1 MDMSPANPVRSER
14 KQPQWTVH
22 GSSSLP
28 LADCED
34 RSSTMSQ
41 EAPTAYRVLAR
52 KYRPETFAALI
63 GQEALVRTLSNALEM
78 KRLAHAFVLTGVRGI
93 GKTSTAR
100 LLAKGLNCIGV
111 NGSGKETLEPCGSC
125 EPCTAIGAGRH
136 VDVLEIDAASHTG
149 VDDAREII
157 EGVGYRPVSARYKI
171 YIIDEVHMMSKSAF
185 NALLKTLEEP
195 PEAVKFIFATTEI
208 RKVPVTILSRCQRY
222 DLRRVSADMLE
233 EHLQKICDQEG
244 ITYDAAALRTIAV
257 AAEGSVR
264 DALSMLDQAAAM
276 TADKLVEGAVNE
288 MLGRP
293 GRGESLGILQAIFA
307 GDAAAALLQFARVH
321 KNGAEAEMVVADLL
335 NIIHQA
341 SLAAAGA
348 DLADLIESERPGI
361 AALGDLGIAK
371 LGRAWQMLLRGHEE
385 VSKAPNP
392 AAAFEMLVIRLA
404 HTANMPTPGDI
415 LQKLPNAPH
424 TRVKETS
431 AATKG
436 STAPPAE
443 SVQQSSAPLEAEPV
457 AHPTTSM
464 HMSGNGG
471 QQQALADNMPPD
483 IESHLAGILPA
494 EAHPGEITPAEPPP
508 KDVAAPSIT
517 SLADIATLAEAKDE
531 MLLAARVRTHLRLV
545 ALHPGSLEVALT
557 ERAPDSL
564 IGDLAKYLTEWTGQ
578 RWLVSIS
585 DGPGG
590 KTLAEERTEQA
601 DALKSEIT
609 ETPLVKTILT
619 LFPGSKIEAIKPS
632 DAATH
637 NGNLHINAGNEP
649 PMTDGENGE

>member
-111 NGSGKETLEPCGSC
+111 DGSGKETLEPCGSC

-233 EHLQKICDQEG
+233 EQLQKICDQEG
-244 ITYDAAALRTIAV
+244 ITYDAVALRTIAV

-276 TADKLVEGAVNE
+276 TADKLVEGAVND

-293 GRGESLGILQAIFA
+293 GRGESLGILQATFD

-361 AALGDLGIAK
+361 TALGDLGIAK
-371 LGRAWQMLLRGHEE
+371 LGRAWQMLLKGHEE

-424 TRVKETS
+424 TKVEETS
-431 AATKG
+431 AATKA

-443 SVQQSSAPLEAEPV
+443 PVQQSSAPLEAESV
-457 AHPTTSM
+457 AHPTTST
-464 HMSGNGG
+464 HISGNGG
-471 QQQALADNMPPD
+471 QQQALAENMPPD
-483 IESHLAGILPA
+483 IEPHPAGTLPA
-494 EAHPGEITPAEPPP
+494 EAHPGETTPADPPP
-508 KDVAAPSIT
+508 HDVAAPSIT

-557 ERAPDSL
+557 EKAPDSL

-590 KTLAEERTEQA
+590 KTLAEERAEQA
-601 DALKSEIT
+601 DALKGEIT

-632 DAATH
+632 DAGSH

>member
-1 MDMSPANPVRSER
+1 
-14 KQPQWTVH
+14 
-22 GSSSLP
+22 
-28 LADCED
+28 
-34 RSSTMSQ
+34 MSQ

-590 KTLAEERTEQA
+590 KTLAEERAEQA
-601 DALKSEIT
+601 DALKYEIT
-609 ETPLVKTILT
+609 ETPLVKTILM

>member
-1 MDMSPANPVRSER
+1 
-14 KQPQWTVH
+14 
-22 GSSSLP
+22 
-28 LADCED
+28 
-34 RSSTMSQ
+34 MSQ

-508 KDVAAPSIT
+508 KDVVAPSIT

-545 ALHPGSLEVALT
+545 AIHPGSLEVALT
-557 ERAPDSL
+557 EKAPDSL

-590 KTLAEERTEQA
+590 KTLAEERAEQA
-601 DALKSEIT
+601 DALKYEIT
-609 ETPLVKTILT
+609 ETPLVKTILM